1 MYSTCLFC
9 HGHLGTNEA
18 IEQFPVGSRL
28 AFDAKRG
35 RLWVVCTKCAR
46 WNLTPVEE
54 RWEAIEECERRF
66 RDTHVR
72 VSTAQVGM
80 GRLREGLV
88 LVRIGEPLR
97 PEFAAW
103 RYGEQLRNR
112 RRRRVALARGA
123 GIAAAAVALPVAV
136 PAIAAGAAAAA
147 WVIGGMAAAGV
158 ARSFLK
164 GVSGFFAPPW
174 ALMYANMKDDLLSER
189 VLTHVPAG
197 RRVLTIRIKHLRDA
211 ELESRGDG
219 ALPALRVVHD
229 SGDYAFEG
237 AQALRAAG
245 LLLAHANWRGASA
258 REVDAAV
265 RRIDQAG
272 DAVHLLS
279 STAEVAQRLRGRR
292 LMAGWRELDTLNV
305 SYVER
310 LALEMAVHEEAEHHA
325 LDGELRA
332 LETAWR
338 EAEEIGAIAD
348 GLFVPDSVQARL
360 DGQRDARD
368 RA

>member
-18 IEQFPVGSRL
+18 IEHFTVGSRL
-28 AFDAKRG
+28 AFDAKKG

-54 RWEAIEECERRF
+54 RWEAIEDCERRF

-80 GRLREGLV
+80 ARLRGGLV

-103 RYGEQLRNR
+103 RYGEQLRHR
-112 RRRRVALARGA
+112 RRRRLALAG
-123 GIAAAAVALPVAV
+123 GVGMAAAAVALPVAV
-136 PAIAAGAAAAA
+136 PVIAAGAAASM
-147 WVIGGMAAAGV
+147 IGGMAAAGV
-158 ARSFLK
+158 FTSFLK

-219 ALPALRVVHD
+219 ELPALRVVHD
-229 SGDYAFEG
+229 AGDHAFEG
-237 AQALRAAG
+237 TQALRAAG

-265 RRIDQAG
+265 RRIDCAG

-279 STAEVAQRLRGRR
+279 STAELAQRLRGRR

-325 LDGELRA
+325 LDQELRA

-338 EAEEIGAIAD
+338 EAEEIAGIAD
-348 GLFVPDSVQARL
+348 SLFIPDSIQARFGARSSER
-360 DGQRDARD
+360 DGA
-368 RA
+368 

>member
-9 HGHLGTNEA
+9 HGHLGTNGA
-18 IEQFPVGSRL
+18 IEQFTVGSRL
-28 AFDAKRG
+28 AFDARKG
-35 RLWVVCTKCAR
+35 RLWVVCPKCAR

-66 RDTHVR
+66 RATHVR
-72 VSTAQVGM
+72 VSTPEVGM
-80 GRLREGLV
+80 ARLPEGLT

-112 RRRRVALARGA
+112 RRRRLALAGGA
-123 GIAAAAVALPVAV
+123 GMAAAAVALPVAV
-136 PAIAAGAAAAA
+136 PVIAAGAAAS
-147 WVIGGMAAAGV
+147 VIGGMAAAGV
-158 ARSFLK
+158 FTSFVK

-174 ALMYANMKDDLLSER
+174 ARMYAPMKDALLSER

-197 RRVLTIRIKHLRDA
+197 RRVLTIRLKHLRDA

-219 ALPALRVVHD
+219 ELPGLRVVHD
-229 SGDYAFEG
+229 TGEHSFEG
-237 AQALRAAG
+237 THTLRAAG

-265 RRIDQAG
+265 DRIDRAG
-272 DAVHLLS
+272 DALHLLS
-279 STAEVAQRLRGRR
+279 STAAVAQRLRGRR

-338 EAEEIGAIAD
+338 EAEEIAAIAD
-348 GLFVPDSVQARL
+348 SLFAPDPAQARL
-360 DGQRDARD
+360 DARRDPDGHA
-368 RA
+368 

>member
-18 IEQFPVGSRL
+18 IEQFTVGARL
-28 AFDAKRG
+28 AFDPAKG
-35 RLWVVCTKCAR
+35 RLWVVCPKCTR

-80 GRLREGLV
+80 ARLREGVV
-88 LVRIGEPLR
+88 LVRIGNPLR

-112 RRRRVALARGA
+112 RRRRMALAGGA
-123 GIAAAAVALPVAV
+123 GMAAAVVALPVAV
-136 PAIAAGAAAAA
+136 PVIAAGAAASM
-147 WVIGGMAAAGV
+147 IGGMAAAGV
-158 ARSFLK
+158 FTSFLK

-197 RRVLTIRIKHLRDA
+197 RRVLTIRLKHLRDA
-211 ELESRGDG
+211 ELEARGGDS
-219 ALPALRVVHD
+219 LPALRVVHD
-229 SGDYAFEG
+229 TGDYAFEG
-237 AQALRAAG
+237 TQALRAAG
-245 LLLAHANWRGASA
+245 LLLAHANWRGATEH
-258 REVDAAV
+258 EVDAAV
-265 RRIDQAG
+265 RRIDRAG
-272 DAVHLLS
+272 DALHLLS

-305 SYVER
+305 TYVDR
-310 LALEMAVHEEAEHHA
+310 LALEMAVHEEAERHA
-325 LDGELRA
+325 LDNELRA

-338 EAEEIGAIAD
+338 EAEEIAAIAD
-348 GLFVPDSVQARL
+348 SLFMPEIRR
-360 DGQRDARD
+360 DGRDAETND
-368 RA
+368 GA

>member
-18 IEQFPVGSRL
+18 IERFTVGVRL
-28 AFDAKRG
+28 AFDPKKG
-35 RLWVVCTKCAR
+35 RLWVVCTKCTR
-46 WNLTPVEE
+46 WNLTPIEE

-80 GRLREGLV
+80 ARLREGLD

-103 RYGEQLRNR
+103 RYGEQLRHR
-112 RRRRVALARGA
+112 RRRRLALAG
-123 GIAAAAVALPVAV
+123 GVGMAAAAVALPVAV
-136 PAIAAGAAAAA
+136 PVIAAGAAAS
-147 WVIGGMAAAGV
+147 VLGGMAAAG
-158 ARSFLK
+158 AFTSFLK
-164 GVSGFFAPPW
+164 GVSGFFTPPW

-211 ELESRGDG
+211 ELESRGTG
-219 ALPALRVVHD
+219 AVPGLRVVHD
-229 SGDYAFEG
+229 SGDHAFEG
-237 AQALRAAG
+237 IQALRATG

-265 RRIDQAG
+265 TRIDRAG
-272 DAVHLLS
+272 DAVRLLS
-279 STAEVAQRLRGRR
+279 STAEIAQRLRGRR

-305 SYVER
+305 SYVDR
-310 LALEMAVHEEAEHHA
+310 LALEMAVHEEAEHQA

-338 EAEEIGAIAD
+338 EAEEIAAIAD
-348 GLFVPDSVQARL
+348 SLFLPDTIEARF
-360 DGQRDARD
+360 GASREMRDDA
-368 RA
+368 

>member
-18 IEQFPVGSRL
+18 IERFTVGSRL
-28 AFDAKRG
+28 AFDPKKG
-35 RLWVVCTKCAR
+35 RLWVVCGKCAR
-46 WNLTPVEE
+46 WNLTPIEE
-54 RWEAIEECERRF
+54 RWEAIEDCERRF

-80 GRLREGLV
+80 ARLREGLE

-103 RYGEQLRNR
+103 RYGQQLRHR
-112 RRRRVALARGA
+112 RKRRLALAG
-123 GIAAAAVALPVAV
+123 GVGMAAAAVALPVAV
-136 PAIAAGAAAAA
+136 PVIAAGAAAS
-147 WVIGGMAAAGV
+147 VLGGMAAAGV
-158 ARSFLK
+158 FTSFLK

-211 ELESRGDG
+211 ELESRGTG
-219 ALPALRVVHD
+219 AVPALRVVHD
-229 SGDYAFEG
+229 FGDHAFEG
-237 AQALRAAG
+237 IQSLRATG

-265 RRIDQAG
+265 MRIDRAG
-272 DAVHLLS
+272 DAVGLLA
-279 STAEVAQRLRGRR
+279 STAEIAQRLRGRR

-305 SYVER
+305 SYVDR
-310 LALEMAVHEEAEHHA
+310 LALEMAVHEEAEHQA

-338 EAEEIGAIAD
+338 EAEEIAAIAD
-348 GLFVPDSVQARL
+348 SMFVPDAVQARFGEQREL
-360 DGQRDARD
+360 RDGA
-368 RA
+368 

>member
-18 IEQFPVGSRL
+18 IEHFTVGSRL
-28 AFDAKRG
+28 AFDAKKG

-80 GRLREGLV
+80 ARLRGGLV

-103 RYGEQLRNR
+103 RYGEQLRHR
-112 RRRRVALARGA
+112 RRRRLALAG
-123 GIAAAAVALPVAV
+123 GVGMAAAAVALPVVV
-136 PAIAAGAAAAA
+136 PVIAAGAAASM
-147 WVIGGMAAAGV
+147 IGGMAAAGIFT
-158 ARSFLK
+158 SFLK
-164 GVSGFFAPPW
+164 GVSGVFAPPW

-197 RRVLTIRIKHLRDA
+197 RRVLTIRIKHLRHA

-219 ALPALRVVHD
+219 ELPALRVVHD
-229 SGDYAFEG
+229 AGDHAFEG
-237 AQALRAAG
+237 TQALRAAG

-265 RRIDQAG
+265 RRIDCAG

-325 LDGELRA
+325 LDQQLRA

-338 EAEEIGAIAD
+338 EAEEIAAIAD
-348 GLFVPDSVQARL
+348 SLFIPDSIQARFGAPRER
-360 DGQRDARD
+360 DGA
-368 RA
+368 

>member
-18 IEQFPVGSRL
+18 IERFTVGARL
-28 AFDAKRG
+28 AFDPKKG
-35 RLWVVCTKCAR
+35 RLWVVCGKCAR
-46 WNLTPVEE
+46 WNLTPIEE
-54 RWEAIEECERRF
+54 RWEAIEDCERRF

-80 GRLREGLV
+80 ARLREGLE

-103 RYGEQLRNR
+103 RYGQQLRHR
-112 RRRRVALARGA
+112 RKRRLALAG
-123 GIAAAAVALPVAV
+123 GVGMAAAAVALPVAMPV
-136 PAIAAGAAAAA
+136 IAAGAAAS
-147 WVIGGMAAAGV
+147 VLGGMAAAGV
-158 ARSFLK
+158 FTSFLK

-211 ELESRGDG
+211 ELESRGTG
-219 ALPALRVVHD
+219 EVPALRVVHD
-229 SGDYAFEG
+229 SGDHAFEG
-237 AQALRAAG
+237 IHALRATG

-265 RRIDQAG
+265 MRIDRAG
-272 DAVHLLS
+272 DAVGLLS
-279 STAEVAQRLRGRR
+279 STAEIAQRLRGRR
-292 LMAGWRELDTLNV
+292 LMAGGRELDTLNV

-310 LALEMAVHEEAEHHA
+310 LALEMAVHEETEHQA

-338 EAEEIGAIAD
+338 EAEEIAAIAD
-348 GLFVPDSVQARL
+348 SMFLPDAVQARIGEHRGL
-360 DGQRDARD
+360 RDGA
-368 RA
+368 

>member
-9 HGHLGTNEA
+9 HGHLGTNGV
-18 IEQFPVGSRL
+18 IEHFTVGRRL
-28 AFDAKRG
+28 AFDPAKG
-35 RLWVVCTKCAR
+35 RLWVVCSKCTR

-54 RWEAIEECERRF
+54 RWEAIEDCERRF
-66 RDTHVR
+66 RETHVR
-72 VSTAQVGM
+72 VSTPQVGM
-80 GRLREGLV
+80 ARLSEGLD

-103 RYGEQLRNR
+103 RYGEQLRHR
-112 RRRRVALARGA
+112 RRRRLAVAG
-123 GIAAAAVALPVAV
+123 GVGMAAAAVALPVAV
-136 PAIAAGAAAAA
+136 PVIAAGAAS
-147 WVIGGMAAAGV
+147 VVGGLAVAG
-158 ARSFLK
+158 AFTSFFK
-164 GVSGFFAPPW
+164 GVSGFFTPPW

-197 RRVLTIRIKHLRDA
+197 RRVLTIRLKHLRDA
-211 ELESRGDG
+211 ELESRGRG
-219 ALPALRVVHD
+219 ELPALRVVHD
-229 SGDYAFEG
+229 TGDHAFEG
-237 AQALRAAG
+237 TQALRAAG

-265 RRIDQAG
+265 RRIDRAG

-305 SYVER
+305 SYVDR
-310 LALEMAVHEEAEHHA
+310 LAMEMAVHEEAEHRA
-325 LDGELRA
+325 LEGELRA

-338 EAEEIGAIAD
+338 QAEEIAAIAD
-348 GLFVPDSVQARL
+348 SLFVPESIQSRL
-360 DGQRDARD
+360 GGTRELHDDA
-368 RA
+368 